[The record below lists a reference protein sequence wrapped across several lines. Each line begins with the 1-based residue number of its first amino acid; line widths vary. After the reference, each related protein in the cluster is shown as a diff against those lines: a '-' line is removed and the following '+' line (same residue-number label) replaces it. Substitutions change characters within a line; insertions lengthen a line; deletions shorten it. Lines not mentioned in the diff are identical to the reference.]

1 MGRKLEQEVK
11 FYLPDPQ
18 AFEKRLQASGA
29 SLKQP
34 RMLET
39 NLRFD
44 TPDRRLSKS
53 FQVLRLRQDK
63 LCRLTWK
70 GAGDSAGE
78 VSAREELEVT
88 VSDLETARAI
98 LEGLGFEEMLVY
110 EKYRSAWMLGEVEIS
125 LDEMPFGHF
134 CEVEGPDIE
143 SIKNAAAL
151 LALDWEKRSTLSYLA
166 LFNNLKEKQG
176 LTMRDLTFDSFKEI
190 KVELRDLGFEASSAD

>member
-18 AFEKRLQASGA
+18 AFEKRLLASGA

-70 GAGDSAGE
+70 GAGDPAGE

-98 LEGLGFEEMLVY
+98 LEGLGFEVMLVY

-151 LALDWEKRSTLSYLA
+151 LALDWEK
-166 LFNNLKEKQG
+166 
-176 LTMRDLTFDSFKEI
+176 
-190 KVELRDLGFEASSAD
+190 EAPSVIWRFLVI